1 MGPCEKSLPFS
12 TVVDA
17 FARLQ
22 DIVATAAALMVDAE
36 IVAAVVAIITP
47 ASRTVNTSAAGTLAT
62 VMIGTMLVLP
72 VSSKTENRLLSGA
85 SFSASAD
92 TAESRS
98 CGENATWTLDT
109 EGKLTAIGD
118 TAFAS
123 CESFTEIAIPEGV
136 TTIGSKAFGYCTAL
150 TSVTIPSTVTQ
161 INDNAFV
168 CCKNCK
174 DVHMHVTDPSKL
186 TWEDTMHNDFMPAKM
201 TFCHVPSAALSDYQ
215 ARFATSVNVTFV
227 ADK

>member
-1 MGPCEKSLPFS
+1 
-12 TVVDA
+12 
-17 FARLQ
+17 
-22 DIVATAAALMVDAE
+22 
-36 IVAAVVAIITP
+36 
-47 ASRTVNTSAAGTLAT
+47 
-62 VMIGTMLVLP
+62 MIGTMLVLP

-186 TWEDTMHNDFMPAKM
+186 TWKDSNDDFMPSKQ
-201 TFCHVPSAALSDYQ
+201 TQCNVPQGTADGYNKAFGD
-215 ARFATSVNVTFV
+215 SVNVNFV
-227 ADK
+227 ADE